1 MTTILNLPAL
11 ADEEKPVM
19 SIPVISWPSPEPTVV
34 PTATLPPATPT
45 VTLPPAVIHD
55 DPTPTPVPATQPVRL
70 YLAGQSIAV
79 EPSWLEPET
88 LNGATYNRWQVPAEN
103 AGHHTDTPAFGETGN
118 VIVGGHSTWY
128 GALKVFAPILGL
140 QIGDTVTGENADGQS
155 YTYRVVSRQDTT
167 YEDNTWL
174 EQPDNKKLLTLYTC
188 NLHLTGLVVIQ
199 GELVQ

>member
-11 ADEEKPVM
+11 ADEEKPAM

-34 PTATLPPATPT
+34 QTATPT
-45 VTLPPAVIHD
+45 VVPTATLPPAVIHD
-55 DPTPTPVPATQPVRL
+55 DPTPAPVPAQPARL

-88 LNGATYNRWQVPAEN
+88 LNGSTYNRWQVPAEN
-103 AGHHTDTPAFGETGN
+103 AGHHTDTPAFGAIGN
-118 VIVGGHSTWY
+118 VIIGGHSTWY
-128 GALKVFAPILGL
+128 GALKVFAPILGF

-155 YTYRVVSRQDTT
+155 YTYRVISRQDTT